1 MKLSTL
7 RGTGAALALALAGAG
22 LPALAGET
30 EARAIV
36 TAMSDYLGSQPAL
49 SFDYESTVEVITTD
63 AQKLSITSSGSLAM
77 ERPDKL
83 HVTRTGGFAQVA
95 GIFDGKAFTV
105 QNVTTKNFAVLD
117 APGSVEQLVEKLRAD
132 FGFVLPAAD
141 LLDADVASE
150 IFGAAKD
157 IKDLGSGVIG
167 GVECDH
173 IAFRAED
180 LDWQLWVAQGENP
193 YPCRYQVT
201 STKTAGYPDFTLTVS
216 NWGKGATKADF
227 AFTPAEGAVK
237 VEIKELTGLDEVAGI
252 YVVKGN

>member
-1 MKLSTL
+1 MKISTL
-7 RGTGAALALALAGAG
+7 RGTCAALALALAGAG

-30 EARAIV
+30 EAKDIV
-36 TAMSDYLGSQPAL
+36 TAMSEYLGSQQAL

-95 GIFDGKAFTV
+95 GVFDGKAFTV
-105 QNVTTKNFAVLD
+105 ENVTTKNYAVLD
-117 APGSVEQLVEKLRAD
+117 APGSVEQLVDKLRSD

-141 LLDADVASE
+141 LLDADVASK
-150 IFGAAKD
+150 IFAQAKD
-157 IKDLGSGVIG
+157 IKDLGSGVIAG
-167 GVECDH
+167 RECDH
-173 IAFRAED
+173 IAFRADD

-201 STKTAGYPDFTLTVS
+201 SRKVEGMPDYTLTVS
-216 NWGKGATKADF
+216 NWGKGEAKADF
-227 AFTPAEGAVK
+227 AFKPAEGATK
-237 VEIKELTGLDEVAGI
+237 VEIKELTGVDEVAGI

>member
-30 EARAIV
+30 EAKAIV
-36 TAMSDYLGSQPAL
+36 TAMSEYLGSQAAL

-95 GIFDGKAFTV
+95 GVFDGKALTV
-105 QNVTTKNFAVLD
+105 ENVTTKNFAVLD
-117 APGSVEQLVEKLRAD
+117 APGSVEQLVDKLRTD

-141 LLDADVASE
+141 LLDADVAAK
-150 IFGAAKD
+150 IFSAAKD

-173 IAFRAED
+173 VAFRAED

-201 STKTAGYPDFTLTVS
+201 SRKIDGSPDYTLTVW
-216 NWGKGATKADF
+216 NWGKGAAKADF
-227 AFTPAEGAVK
+227 AFKPAEGAVK
-237 VEIKELTGLDEVAGI
+237 VEIKDLTGLDEVAGI